1 MIKLT
6 HIKYRYDERSA
17 EWALKDINLNI
28 GKGEYVLVCGKSGS
42 GKSTLGYLLNGL
54 IPHFFDGELQ
64 GNVSV
69 TGKNTRD
76 LTVAD
81 LMSLVGLVFQN
92 ADAQLFNSTVDKEIG
107 FGLESLGLS
116 PPVIAEQIELTA
128 KVLHIEHLLAKS
140 PMTLSGGEKRL
151 VAIASVL
158 SLNPPVM
165 VLDEPLAHLDW
176 KGAKKIRE
184 ILLQLHEKGTT
195 LVVIEQRVGALHQD
209 ATRCLI
215 LDKGEFLFDGSPMDA
230 HPFLIDQHLVPN
242 YPTKANGNK
251 SSGTALLEVQQISHT
266 IEKRRVLKDLSMEV
280 NEGEILAI
288 VGPNGAGKTTLV
300 KHFNG
305 LLRPSRGN
313 VLFMGKGLR
322 RQTPAEIASRIGIA
336 FQNPNDQFFKTT
348 VENELAVG
356 WNLCKKSPAGW
367 LEMLRDLFQLH
378 ELLVQSP
385 YRLSEGQKKRVSI
398 ASVLVMN
405 PRLLVLDEPTVGQDG
420 LFLETL
426 ADLLLTLREKGFT
439 IVIVTHDLEFAQAT
453 AGRWIV
459 VHGGKLVAA
468 GPPRELAKDENLLK
482 TGALGS
488 HEWAPIRDPVKNAH
502 ESL

>member
-1 MIKLT
+1 MIDLT
-6 HIKYRYDERSA
+6 HINYRYDELST
-17 EWALKDINLNI
+17 EWVLKDTNLKI

-42 GKSTLGYLLNGL
+42 GKSTLAYLLNGL
-54 IPHFFDGELQ
+54 IPHFLDGELQ
-64 GNVSV
+64 GRVSV
-69 TGKNTRD
+69 VGKDSRD

-116 PPVIAEQIELTA
+116 APEIEEKIERTSKA
-128 KVLHIEHLLAKS
+128 LHIEHLLKRS
-140 PMTLSGGEKRL
+140 PMTLSGGEKRI

-158 SLNPPVM
+158 SVSPPVM

-176 KGAKKIRE
+176 EGAKRIRE
-184 ILLQLHEKGTT
+184 VLLQLHEKGTT

-215 LDKGEFLFDGSPMDA
+215 LEKGEVLFDGSPGDA
-230 HPFLIDQHLVPN
+230 HPILIHQHLVPR
-242 YPTKANGNK
+242 YPARTTGNEHF
-251 SSGTALLEVQQISHT
+251 GTTLLEVQQISHA
-266 IEKRRVLKDLSMEV
+266 IEKRPVLKDLSMEV
-280 NEGEILAI
+280 KEGEILAI

-305 LLRPSRGN
+305 LLHPSRGN
-313 VLFMGKGLR
+313 VLFMGKGVR
-322 RQTPAEIASRIGIA
+322 RQSPADIASRIGIA

-348 VENELAVG
+348 VEDELAVG
-356 WNLCKKSPAGW
+356 WDLCKKTPAGW
-367 LEMLRDLFQLH
+367 LEELRTLFHLH
-378 ELLVQSP
+378 ELLSQSP

-398 ASVLVMN
+398 ASVLVMK

-426 ADLLLTLREKGFT
+426 ADLLLTLCAKGFT
-439 IVIVTHDLEFAQAT
+439 IVIVTHDLDFALAT
-453 AGRWIV
+453 ARRWVV
-459 VHGGKLVAA
+459 VHGGKVVAT

-482 TGALGS
+482 MGALGNP
-488 HEWAPIRDPVKNAH
+488 EWAPADNVH
-502 ESL
+502 ETF

>member
-1 MIKLT
+1 MIHLS
-6 HIKYRYDERSA
+6 HISYRYEEPPA
-17 EWALKDINLNI
+17 EWVLKDLHLRIE
-28 GKGEYVLVCGKSGS
+28 KGEYLLVCGKSGS
-42 GKSTLGYLLNGL
+42 GKSTLAYLLNGL
-54 IPHFFDGELQ
+54 IPHFFDGELH
-64 GNVSV
+64 G
-69 TGKNTRD
+69 G

-116 PPVIAEQIELTA
+116 ASEIEQEIERTA
-128 KVLHIEHLLAKS
+128 RDLHIEHLLQRS

-158 SLNPPVM
+158 SLDPPVM

-176 KGAKKIRE
+176 MGAGRIRE
-184 ILLQLHEKGTT
+184 VLLRLHENGTT
-195 LVVIEQRVGALHQD
+195 LLVIEQRVGALHRD

-215 LDKGEFLFDGSPMDA
+215 LEKGEVLFDGSPDSA
-230 HPFLIDQHLVPN
+230 YPLLIDQHLVPR
-242 YPTKANGNK
+242 YPATAKRDVNPGA
-251 SSGTALLEVQQISHT
+251 ALLEVQQISHDMDR
-266 IEKRRVLKDLSMEV
+266 KPVLRDLSMDV
-280 NEGEILAI
+280 REGEILAI

-313 VLFMGKGLR
+313 VLFMRKGVR
-322 RQTPAEIASRIGIA
+322 RQTPAEIATRIGIA

-348 VENELAVG
+348 VKDELAVG
-356 WNLCKKSPAGW
+356 WDLCKKKPAGW
-367 LEMLRDLFQLH
+367 LEELRILFQLH
-378 ELLVQSP
+378 GLLAQSP

-398 ASVLVMN
+398 ASVLVTN

-426 ADLLLTLREKGFT
+426 ADLLLTLSAKGFT
-439 IVIVTHDLEFAQAT
+439 IVIVTHDLEFALAT

-459 VHGGKLVAA
+459 VHGGKVVAA
-468 GPPRELAKDENLLK
+468 GPPRELAKDKNLLD
-482 TGALGS
+482 TGALGDRVGAQMGAK
-488 HEWAPIRDPVKNAH
+488 ER
-502 ESL
+502 LG